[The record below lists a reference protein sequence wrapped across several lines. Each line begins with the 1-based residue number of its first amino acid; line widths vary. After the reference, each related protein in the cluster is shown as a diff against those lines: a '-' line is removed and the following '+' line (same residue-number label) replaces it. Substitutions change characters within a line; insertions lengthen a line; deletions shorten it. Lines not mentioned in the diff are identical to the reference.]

1 MSANVTMWVEV
12 EVTRKEWRESY
23 GVTSGDALKNVD
35 LEVGERL
42 TGKVRDTMFD
52 IEGMKIG

>member
-1 MSANVTMWVEV
+1 MGADIKMWVEV

-23 GVTSGDALKNVD
+23 GVTYDDALKNVD

-42 TGKVRDTMFD
+42 TGKVQERS
-52 IEGMKIG
+52 